1 MAKVEKLDKLTR
13 NPDKLEYP
21 VTLSAPAVEGMWYLC
36 KASKLRHISER
47 KKAGKLVRALK
58 ACGAMVP
65 AAENDEFNY
74 RFKGGTCPLTEQLVK
89 FLEELEERLHKSQDG
104 FASQYAESVDVM
116 WDAIEPVR
124 DRAKFE
130 KKQEGVDLS
139 EMEKEE
145 EEAGKDPSDAL
156 KMEKDK

>member
-1 MAKVEKLDKLTR
+1 
-13 NPDKLEYP
+13 
-21 VTLSAPAVEGMWYLC
+21 
-36 KASKLRHISER
+36 
-47 KKAGKLVRALK
+47 
-58 ACGAMVP
+58 
-65 AAENDEFNY
+65 
-74 RFKGGTCPLTEQLVK
+74 
-89 FLEELEERLHKSQDG
+89 
-104 FASQYAESVDVM
+104 M